1 MVSLEIVENRLI
13 EIRNKKVLLDRD
25 VAALYGIETKR
36 INEAV
41 KNNPDKFPDG
51 YVIYLDNEETE
62 FLRSKTST
70 MDNGNQPV
78 ENFDR
83 FKTMKHSTVKPKA
96 FTDKGLYMLATI
108 LKSPQATETTLA
120 IIETYAKLKQFVNA
134 IQEIRVDD
142 SETKK
147 EAILMKGS
155 ELFSEIISE
164 ELKLDEIE
172 TTIELNLAL
181 LKLKH
186 TVKRKK

>member
-1 MVSLEIVENRLI
+1 
-13 EIRNKKVLLDRD
+13 
-25 VAALYGIETKR
+25 
-36 INEAV
+36 
-41 KNNPDKFPDG
+41 
-51 YVIYLDNEETE
+51 
-62 FLRSKTST
+62 
-70 MDNGNQPV
+70 
-78 ENFDR
+78 
-83 FKTMKHSTVKPKA
+83 
-96 FTDKGLYMLATI
+96 
-108 LKSPQATETTLA
+108 
-120 IIETYAKLKQFVNA
+120 
-134 IQEIRVDD
+134 VDD